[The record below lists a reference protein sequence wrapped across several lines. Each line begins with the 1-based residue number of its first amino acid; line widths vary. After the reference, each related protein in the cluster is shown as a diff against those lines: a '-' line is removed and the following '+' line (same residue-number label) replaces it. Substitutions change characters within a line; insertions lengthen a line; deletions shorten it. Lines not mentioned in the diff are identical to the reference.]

1 MSAFQDGNQKSA
13 EALGSENS
21 STSSTQ
27 QNPES
32 SLSAIAASPS
42 IKPDYGSDY
51 AYETS
56 DVGTPRLVGDD
67 SSEMA
72 MEDLSLD
79 GDLSN
84 PIEKLV
90 KYGISN
96 IDEGLFMGQAI
107 LEELEGFPRNKVQ
120 VDDVNNASGKN
131 PENGHASTIS
141 YLPGNDTELF
151 SELNHVN
158 SISHSRKLSADS
170 SGSDRSCPRG
180 SEMSNVG
187 ISNLSVS
194 GSLYHPGGVEI
205 LSATDMQS
213 SDQVILPMD
222 QRHKLNRVLFTMQR
236 RLVTAKTD
244 MEDLIVRLNQEIAV
258 SNYLKTKVS

>member
-1 MSAFQDGNQKSA
+1 MPAFQDANQNSA
-13 EALGSENS
+13 EVLGSENS
-21 STSSTQ
+21 SASSTHM
-27 QNPES
+27 NPDS
-32 SLSAIAASPS
+32 SLSTNAASPS

-51 AYETS
+51 VYETS
-56 DVGTPRLVGDD
+56 DVGTPRLAGDN

-96 IDEGLFMGQAI
+96 IDEGLFMSQAI
-107 LEELEGFPRNKVQ
+107 LEELEGFPRNKVE
-120 VDDVNNASGKN
+120 VGHVNTASGKI
-131 PENGHASTIS
+131 PENGHASRVS
-141 YLPGNDTELF
+141 YLPGNDVELF
-151 SELNHVN
+151 SELEHAK
-158 SISHSRKLSADS
+158 SIRHGRKLSADS
-170 SGSDRSCPRG
+170 SGSDMSCPRG
-180 SEMSNVG
+180 RETSDVG
-187 ISNLSVS
+187 ISDLYGS
-194 GSLYHPGGVEI
+194 GYLYHPGGVEV
-205 LSATDMQS
+205 LSTTDMRS

-222 QRHKLNRVLFTMQR
+222 QRHKLNRVLFTVHR

-244 MEDLIVRLNQEIAV
+244 MEDLLVRLNQEIAV